1 MKTTPTDVTKERLYD
16 EFNTV
21 VTEVEQLLK
30 SVATAG
36 TDKAGAMKQSVTQRL
51 VDAGDRL
58 EQIRQEALGQAN
70 AAARATDKYV
80 QANPW
85 RAVGYVAALAGFAG
99 LVAGLLITRR

>member
-1 MKTTPTDVTKERLYD
+1 MNPTPANVTKERLYD

-21 VTEVEQLLK
+21 VTEAEQLLK

-36 TDKAGAMKQSVTQRL
+36 TDKAGALKANVAQGL
-51 VDAGDRL
+51 AAAGDRL
-58 EQIRQEALGQAN
+58 EQIRQEALAQAN
-70 AAARATDKYV
+70 AAARATDQYV

-99 LVAGLLITRR
+99 LVAGMLVSRR